1 MDLQLNKKSV
11 LITGASKGIGR
22 ATAHAFAQ
30 EGAVPVLVSRD
41 KEALEYVAS
50 DVLQKTGISASIYVA
65 DLTDEKARIQLHN
78 TFPNVDIVVNNAG
91 AVPGGSLHELSMQQW
106 RAGWELKVFGYIHL
120 CQLYSATMYHRRAGT
135 ILNIIGMGG
144 RSVRA
149 NYICGAAA
157 NAALIG
163 FTQALGAES
172 VQHNVRV
179 IGINPSPTA
188 TDRMIGMA
196 KTRAASE
203 LGDEARWE
211 EILDGAK
218 FPFGRLKQPEEVA
231 SLSTM
236 LCSAEVTYLSGTV
249 VDMDGGQQ
257 WT

>member
-1 MDLQLNKKSV
+1 MDLQLNNKYV
-11 LITGASKGIGR
+11 LITGASKGIGK
-22 ATAHAFAQ
+22 ATALAFAR

-41 KEALEYVAS
+41 KAALEQVAS
-50 DVLQKTGISASIYVA
+50 DLQRQTGISPEVHVA
-65 DLTDEKARIQLHN
+65 DLTDENARIQLHKA
-78 TFPNVDIVVNNAG
+78 FPNIDVLVNNAG
-91 AVPGGSLHELSMQQW
+91 AVPGGSLHDLSMEQW

-120 CQLYSATMYHRRAGT
+120 CQLYSATMFDRNSGT

-172 VQHNVRV
+172 AQYSVRV

-188 TDRMIGMA
+188 TDRMIGLA
-196 KTRAASE
+196 KTRAAAE
-203 LGDEARWE
+203 LGDEARWQ
-211 EILDGAK
+211 EILDGSK
-218 FPFGRLKQPEEVA
+218 FPFGRLKKPEEVA
-231 SLSTM
+231 SLATM
-236 LCSAEVTYLSGTV
+236 LCSPVVTYLSGTV